1 MSSYNV
7 SEKYSAIR
15 AEYLGTCNGVYMFR
29 FGKMCVLEWNKR
41 WRCIHSG

>member
-29 FGKMCVLEWNKR
+29 FGKEGRLSLFSSATVNLL
-41 WRCIHSG
+41 